1 MERQSFLGALTQI
14 DENTS
19 VAGMKDALRIL
30 PSLVAAERAAA
41 PLRAWLAPL
50 EGAVHRA
57 AERAEASAR
66 GAAAE
71 DHALL
76 ALIGEAGAALPWSG
90 APRVASADPVAAA
103 AAVSAVAARAPVL
116 RESAKKYRMVA
127 QSRAWGEVVS
137 GTLSGEVEV
146 LRTAALAGLSVPDAA
161 RARASVEAGLPALL
175 DALSAAR
182 HARRWADR
190 LPPQARANAEQSQAR
205 VCAEATSWLL
215 LAWGLGV
222 LAR

>member
-1 MERQSFLGALTQI
+1 MEGEACRKGGVSEGRRVSDGQLIHRPSFPGIAV

-30 PSLVAAERAAA
+30 PSLV
-41 PLRAWLAPL
+41 
-50 EGAVHRA
+50 
-57 AERAEASAR
+57 
-66 GAAAE
+66 
-71 DHALL
+71 
-76 ALIGEAGAALPWSG
+76 
-90 APRVASADPVAAA
+90 

-146 LRTAALAGLSVPDAA
+146 LRTAALAGLSIPDAA

-182 HARRWADR
+182 HARQWSDR

-215 LAWGLGV
+215 LA
-222 LAR
+222 R